1 MPRKKSIIESAGVS
15 MGHAV
20 AGASAK
26 AVSSQ
31 SAPWNILVCTD
42 LGFCTESPEKLTAAG
57 FTEFMLGHP
66 AEISG
71 AIECSGT
78 SFYLEY
84 RATSL
89 EDYSAK
95 AIQRRVPQI
104 SALAAALEAVDAFS
118 AGTIS
123 RDALIAALSA
133 AQAPEALLRK
143 LSAGQQP
150 ARSVSQPRTAASV
163 DRILGMMAVAPDSG
177 TSPASG
183 TDALMEAVTAR
194 DAEINPETLAEA
206 RRQISR
212 RISDLTHAVLAL
224 PAFRARQGAWRALKR
239 LLKAIGRDTS
249 VTVSLCSA
257 PAMATRGS
265 FDDLL
270 SACAHAGSPIDIVL
284 FDHPCDLSTAAA
296 DELSALARTAE
307 QYKCCVIA
315 PLAPD
320 DALFREIDR
329 YDTLRPVFEEPR
341 FLPLKRLR
349 ATIESRNIML
359 CGPDFVLPG
368 DDSLPASAPWFAVTW
383 IAEALKASRFPW
395 EIVWPT
401 AFSSDTTA
409 DAPTFAVSVPER
421 LVHEAGDF
429 GGLML
434 FSRHKGRMRHDHLY
448 SVVDNDAA
456 SPLYT
461 HLGMNLLVN
470 RVMRCAGEPGSAS
483 AIKDR
488 LARELMRLSC
498 IASEDAIT
506 VTGKDGRISI
516 DVTSDVIL
524 SDQPVRFAFD
534 FAV

>member
-1 MPRKKSIIESAGVS
+1 

-20 AGASAK
+20 AGAGAK
-26 AVSSQ
+26 AVSLQ
-31 SAPWNILVCTD
+31 SEPWNILVCTD

-66 AEISG
+66 SEISG

-95 AIQRRVPQI
+95 TVQRSVPQI
-104 SALAAALEAVDAFS
+104 SVLVAGQEAVDAFS
-118 AGTIS
+118 AGAIS
-123 RDALIAALSA
+123 RDALIAALST
-133 AQAPEALLRK
+133 AQAPGALIRR
-143 LSAGQQP
+143 LSAGQAP
-150 ARSVSQPRTAASV
+150 ARNDSHPRTAASV
-163 DRILGMMAVAPDSG
+163 DRILGMMAVAPESD

-194 DAEINPETLAEA
+194 DSEINPEILAEI
-206 RRQISR
+206 RQHVSR
-212 RISDLTHAVLAL
+212 QLSAYTAAVLAM
-224 PAFRARQGAWRALKR
+224 PAFRARYSAWRALKR

-270 SACAHAGSPIDIVL
+270 NACAQTGSPIDIVL
-284 FDHPCDLSTAAA
+284 FDHPCDLSTAAVE
-296 DELSALARTAE
+296 ELSALARTAE

-315 PLAPD
+315 PIAHD
-320 DALFREIDR
+320 DALFQEIDR
-329 YDTLRPVFEEPR
+329 FDTLRPVFEEQR
-341 FLPLKRLR
+341 FLPFKRLR
-349 ATIESRNIML
+349 ANVESRNIML

-368 DDSLPASAPWFAVTW
+368 DDSLPVSAPWFAVTW

-409 DAPTFAVSVPER
+409 DAPTFAVQVPER
-421 LVHEAGDF
+421 LVQEAGDF

-434 FSRHKGRMRHDHLY
+434 FSQHKGRMRHDHLY
-448 SVVDNDAA
+448 TVVDNSAA

-461 HLGMNLLVN
+461 HFGMNLLVN
-470 RVMRCAGEPGSAS
+470 RVMRHAGKSGAAS
-483 AIKDR
+483 AIKSR
-488 LARELMRLSC
+488 LAHELMHLGC
-498 IASEDAIT
+498 IASEAAIT
-506 VTGKDGRISI
+506 VTSKDGRVSI
-516 DVTSDVIL
+516 DITSDVIL

-534 FAV
+534 FAA

>member
-1 MPRKKSIIESAGVS
+1 

-20 AGASAK
+20 DTAGAK

-31 SAPWNILVCTD
+31 SDPWNILVCTD
-42 LGFCTESPEKLTAAG
+42 LGFCTESPVKLTAAG
-57 FTEFMLGHP
+57 FPEFMLGHP
-66 AEISG
+66 AEING
-71 AIECSGT
+71 PIECDGI

-84 RATSL
+84 RAASL
-89 EDYSAK
+89 EDYSSK

-104 SALAAALEAVDAFS
+104 SALVAAAAAVDAFS

-133 AQAPEALLRK
+133 AQTPGALIKRL
-143 LSAGQQP
+143 
-150 ARSVSQPRTAASV
+150 SVSQAQAPKASKPRAAASV
-163 DRILGMMAVAPDSG
+163 DRILGMMAVAPESDS
-177 TSPASG
+177 SPASG
-183 TDALMEAVTAR
+183 TDALMEAVSTR
-194 DAEINPETLAEA
+194 DAEINPEDLAEV

-270 SACAHAGSPIDIVL
+270 SACAHAGSPADIVL
-284 FDHPCDLSTAAA
+284 FDHPCDLSTAAV
-296 DELSALARTAE
+296 EEFSALARTAE
-307 QYKCCVIA
+307 QHKCCVIA

-320 DALFREIDR
+320 DALFLEIDR
-329 YDTLRPVFEEPR
+329 FDTLRPVFEEQR

-349 ATIESRNIML
+349 AAVESRNIML
-359 CGPDFVLPG
+359 CGPDFLLPG
-368 DDSLPASAPWFAVTW
+368 SDECAVSAPWFAVTW
-383 IAEALKASRFPW
+383 MAEALLAGRFPW

-409 DAPTFAVSVPER
+409 DAPAFVVQVPER

-434 FSRHKGRMRHDHLY
+434 FSQHKGRMRHDHLY

-470 RVMRCAGEPGSAS
+470 RVMRCAGEPGPAS
-483 AIKDR
+483 AIKSR
-488 LARELMRLSC
+488 LAHELIRLGC

-534 FAV
+534 FAA